1 MAIPVSCGPPRQ
13 DELAATAKK
22 QKKKATGPGNCDDAS
37 RSPEPV
43 QPRAEGGPPPPPRN
57 AQEAATAQIKKRP
70 GPVQADKEESSFSQA
85 SAAARSPEATAAAAC
100 CKIQAK
106 DSGDL
111 EPKNRIQPAA
121 AVSTSA
127 KKSEGDEA
135 QEAAASTSAKRSE
148 EDRIKKDGAPT
159 SEASWVCNFL
169 ARPWLQ
175 LRRLEGPGFLSKN
188 SLLKHLFEC
197 CGLVDLVTSETS
209 GPGFQVPQKDLKI
222 LHVSDERTLI
232 SEAKTYYK
240 IEESLAKELSKLYSS
255 FRVVRGDGECF
266 YRSFIYSYL
275 ELVIENDDQSEE
287 NRLLCALE
295 NVSIACMDVDWLYD
309 DFSKSY
315 MAFKEL
321 VEKVKNWK
329 SETRAVLRMLLLSY
343 FGDYK
348 ETEAIFS
355 FLRMSS
361 ATWLL
366 THPEFSAFFTTED
379 GTTLEEHCRSEVIRS
394 RSFADHIAISAL
406 SDALGIQIQIF
417 SFPIRKNI
425 YSASSGES
433 SAVPVVSLVFTGIH
447 YDILYPI

>member
-1 MAIPVSCGPPRQ
+1 MAIPVSCGPPQQ
-13 DELAATAKK
+13 DELAAAAAKK
-22 QKKKATGPGNCDDAS
+22 QNKARPGNCDDDAS

-43 QPRAEGGPPPPPRN
+43 QPPAQGGGPPPPPRN
-57 AQEAATAQIKKRP
+57 AQEAASAQIKKRP
-70 GPVQADKEESSFSQA
+70 GPVQADKEESSVSEA
-85 SAAARSPEATAAAAC
+85 SAAARSPEATAAAPC

-121 AVSTSA
+121 AASTSA
-127 KKSEGDEA
+127 KK
-135 QEAAASTSAKRSE
+135 SE
-148 EDRIKKDGAPT
+148 EDRIKKDGVPT

-175 LRRLEGPGFLSKN
+175 LRRLEGPAFLPKKI

-197 CGLVDLVTSETS
+197 CGLVDLVTSE
-209 GPGFQVPQKDLKI
+209 GLKVPHEDLKI
-222 LHVSDERTLI
+222 LHVSDKRTLI

-240 IEESLAKELSKLYSS
+240 IKESLAEELSEFYSS
-255 FRVVRGDGECF
+255 FRVVHGDGECF

-275 ELVIENDDQSEE
+275 ELILENGDQSEE
-287 NRLLCALE
+287 NRLLRALE
-295 NVSIACMDVDWLYD
+295 NVSIACMDVEWLYD
-309 DFSKSY
+309 DFCESY

-329 SETRAVLRMLLLSY
+329 SETRAVRRMLLLSY

-361 ATWLL
+361 AGWLL
-366 THPEFSAFFTTED
+366 THPELAAFFTAED
-379 GTTLEEHCRSEVIRS
+379 GTTLEEHCRSQIIRS

-417 SFPIRKNI
+417 SFPIGRNI
-425 YSASSGES
+425 YSAPFGES